1 MKKRP
6 SFQFYP
12 GDWLHDASLRTCSVG
27 ARGAWIDMICLM
39 HQGTPYGYL
48 KVNHKVILPPNL
60 ARILGVNLPEL
71 EGWLH
76 ELETAGVFGRDEEN
90 CIYSKRMIRDEAIR
104 KARADGGFKGGNPCL
119 MEKNKVNLE
128 DNLTPNLRLTS
139 SSSSSSS
146 SSVRKKTPLTPQ
158 GELPRPDFGDESLQ
172 SAWDSF
178 IEYRRQTKKPLT
190 KIAAQKTIA
199 VLRKSFDEG
208 YCPTEMI
215 NKTIAA
221 GWQGVFAAKP
231 GDVKTQQSKQGGR
244 FVC

>member
-1 MKKRP
+1 MKRP

-12 GDWLHDASLRTCSVG
+12 ADWLRDTGLRSCSTG
-27 ARGAWIDMICLM
+27 ARGLWIDMICFM
-39 HQGTPYGYL
+39 HEGNPYGHL
-48 KVNHKVILPPNL
+48 KVGDKVILPENL
-60 ARILGVNLPEL
+60 SRMVGETLEVVNVWLNEL
-71 EGWLH
+71 KV
-76 ELETAGVFGRDEEN
+76 AGVYDVAEDGSICSR
-90 CIYSKRMIRDEAIR
+90 RMIRDENLREIR
-104 KARADGGFKGGNPCL
+104 ALGGKKGGNPAL
-119 MEKNKVNLE
+119 ISKTKVNLE

-231 GDVKTQQSKQGGR
+231 GDVKTQQSRQGGR